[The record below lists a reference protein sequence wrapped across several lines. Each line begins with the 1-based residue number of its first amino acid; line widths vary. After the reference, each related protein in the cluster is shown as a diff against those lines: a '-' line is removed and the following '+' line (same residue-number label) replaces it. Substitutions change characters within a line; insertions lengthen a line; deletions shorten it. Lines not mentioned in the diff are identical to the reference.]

1 MSQSSEHTLLCT
13 SISRLMPSAT
23 SLPLLSQSCIFTT
36 CDSFQYHLPLLEQFV
51 FLLFLSQ
58 VDLFPSLITPSPGCT
73 DCSFQEELLCC
84 NFLHTQTC
92 FPLQPPPTF
101 LICQLQSLLRSYS
114 HTSQAPTHIPT
125 TRKTDQRRS
134 RDPSLTTTAYLNTT
148 KAPSKSHLSF
158 FPPWVWRNN
167 NTHPPSQH
175 CARCSSSPQNRIYLN
190 FGIKKKKKASFL
202 LQQCMP
208 KFSCYKLLKKITFKA
223 ATEKTSPSEPSQY
236 AKV

>member
-167 NTHPPSQH
+167 DTHPPSQH

-190 FGIKKKKKASFL
+190 FGIKKKKKHHFFCSNACLNLVVISF
-202 LQQCMP
+202 
-208 KFSCYKLLKKITFKA
+208 
-223 ATEKTSPSEPSQY
+223 
-236 AKV
+236 